1 MTTET
6 NSSAIDRAPAFRA
19 TARRSRPF
27 IVSRMPGFGTM
38 ALLMFFMLYAPLFLL
53 VIFSFNERESV
64 AVWGGFS
71 WKWYNAAWDHRE
83 IKEAAWRSLWL
94 ATVAATIATS
104 AATLAAIATTR
115 TKAFGGMTAVYAI
128 INMPLMVPEI
138 VTAVA
143 LLIFFA
149 WIKVA
154 TGYTGASYLVA
165 AHSAFCIP
173 FAYLPIRARLESMD
187 ATLEMAAADLYASP
201 IQAFRR
207 ITLPLLWPGIV
218 AGFMLAFVTSLDD
231 VVITDHIKSA
241 GMETLPTY
249 MLGQLRRSMT
259 PEVNAVSAIFFA
271 LSVVLVTFFFFMNR
285 KK

>member
-1 MTTET
+1 M
-6 NSSAIDRAPAFRA
+6 A
-19 TARRSRPF
+19 ARIKPF
-27 IVSRMPGFGTM
+27 VIKRMPGFATTAM
-38 ALLMFFMLYAPLFLL
+38 AVFVILYLPIVLLI
-53 VIFSFNERESV
+53 VFSFNERESL
-64 AVWGGFS
+64 AQWGGFS
-71 WKWYNAAWDHRE
+71 LKWYSDAWGDRDIKDAAF
-83 IKEAAWRSLWL
+83 RSLWL
-94 ATVAATIATS
+94 AAVAASVST
-104 AATLAAIATTR
+104 AAGTLAALATTR
-115 TKAFGGMTAVYAI
+115 TRPFLGMTTVYAV

-154 TGYTGASYLVA
+154 TGYAGSAYLVA

-187 ATLEMAAADLYASP
+187 STLEAAAADLYATP
-201 IQAFRR
+201 WLAFRR
-207 ITLPLLWPGIV
+207 VTLPLLWPGIM

-241 GMETLPTY
+241 GVETLPTY

-259 PEVNAVSAIFFA
+259 PAVNAVSAIFFL
-271 LSVVLVTFFFFMNR
+271 LSVILVTFFFFLNR